1 MKQCPSVYPQLT
13 NQVKML
19 LTLYLREPL
28 RKEHEAKAE
37 LKKLKDQVLEQAK
50 HMKETGQ
57 YDTASQILKQLK
69 QMIPN
74 DMDVIALDL
83 EVHLMTLEQISK
95 VEESM
100 V

>member
-1 MKQCPSVYPQLT
+1 
-13 NQVKML
+13 
-19 LTLYLREPL
+19 
-28 RKEHEAKAE
+28 
-37 LKKLKDQVLEQAK
+37 
-50 HMKETGQ
+50 MKETGQ